1 MDKDFSELIEYL
13 NKKFN
18 GVDEKFDGVDEKFD
32 GVHKR
37 FDKLFDVFA
46 TKENIQEIVKN
57 LSTKEDFNNL
67 LNAVDA
73 YAKKADTYF
82 QEMVMLAH
90 KVDRHEKWIQQL
102 AEKLGVKLER

>member
-1 MDKDFSELIEYL
+1 MDKDFNELIEYL

-18 GVDEKFDGVDEKFD
+18 GVDKKFDGVD
-32 GVHKR
+32 KR

-46 TKENIQEIVKN
+46 TKENIEEIVKN

-73 YAKKADTYF
+73 YAKKS
-82 QEMVMLAH
+82 
-90 KVDRHEKWIQQL
+90 
-102 AEKLGVKLER
+102 